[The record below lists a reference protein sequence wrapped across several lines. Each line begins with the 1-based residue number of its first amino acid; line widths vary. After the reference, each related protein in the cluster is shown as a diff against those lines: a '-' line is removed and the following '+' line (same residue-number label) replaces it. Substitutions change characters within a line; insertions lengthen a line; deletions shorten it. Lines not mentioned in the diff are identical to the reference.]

1 MKKEVVVM
9 GILVILLF
17 SSFAVGLGSGDT
29 NVSSVVNLKQ
39 TNDVVVGDNYIKNS
53 KLYIAWDTT
62 VAYYSNN
69 NPKGVITV
77 WKVDD
82 NGNGDPT
89 DDLNRIRGDLTGGEI
104 GLQVLIGKYGVWGK
118 WQRLLGDK
126 YPAEINTYK
135 SGGNG
140 VVDIKCNYTE
150 YNFELDLRYTIK
162 PHDQNLYANVSYK
175 VYGPTDINFV
185 RYSYSQIC
193 SIWVT
198 SDLGEM
204 AWFDYYKISG
214 EPEHAISDLPKA
226 DNKIHVTKYPI
237 YGALRASSK
246 NWITGLVPLNTS
258 KIQDYYLRI
267 KTGGSY
273 NGWPFR
279 RDIDCV
285 IYNKTTSI
293 PQGTEEN
300 VSFIWY
306 AANTSSYNGIENLAR
321 EMQRETPPTT
331 SHQNTSPN
339 GPDNS
344 WLWIVL
350 GAVIAAVVLIVLILM
365 KKKSTKSQP
374 QSYYGY
380 PPQYPQQPPQQVQQ
394 PPPQQT
400 QPPQYQQTGYPP
412 PPPPSSQGGF
422 VNKTQTP
429 SQSMGMIT
437 VTCPVCG
444 FTSQMPESM
453 RGQLVQCP
461 KCGNQFQVP

>member
-1 MKKEVVVM
+1 MKKEIVVV

-17 SSFAVGLGSGDT
+17 SSFAVGIGRGNT

-62 VAYYSNN
+62 VAYGYNN

-89 DDLNRIRGDLTGGEI
+89 DDLNRIRGDLTGIEI
-104 GLQVLIGKYGVWGK
+104 GLQVFVGEYGVWGK
-118 WQRLLGDK
+118 WQRALGDD
-126 YPAEINTYK
+126 YPADILAYK
-135 SGGNG
+135 SGEDG
-140 VVDIKCNYTE
+140 ILYIRCNWTE
-150 YNFELDLRYTIK
+150 YNFELDLKYTVK
-162 PHDQNLYANVSYK
+162 PDDQNLYVDVSYK
-175 VYGPTDINFV
+175 AYGPTSINFV
-185 RYSYSQIC
+185 RYSYSQIS

-198 SDLGEM
+198 SDPGEM

-214 EPEHAISDLPKA
+214 EPEHAVSDLPKA
-226 DNKIHVTKYPI
+226 DNKIHVTAKPI

-246 NWITGLVPLNTS
+246 NWIHGLVPVDIS

-273 NGWPFR
+273 GGWTFA
-279 RDIDCV
+279 RDIDCI
-285 IYNKTTSI
+285 IYNKSDPI
-293 PQGTEEN
+293 SPGTKQT

-306 AANTSSYNGIENLAR
+306 AANTSSYDGIENLAR
-321 EMQRETPPTT
+321 EVQSETPPTT

-339 GPDNS
+339 GPGNS

-380 PPQYPQQPPQQVQQ
+380 PPQYPQQPPQQGQH

-400 QPPQYQQTGYPP
+400 LPPPYQQTGYPP
-412 PPPPSSQGGF
+412 PPPPPGEF
-422 VNKTQTP
+422 ANKPQPPPQTT
-429 SQSMGMIT
+429 GMIT
-437 VTCPVCG
+437 VTCPYCG
-444 FTSQMPESM
+444 FVLQIPENM
-453 RGQLVQCP
+453 RGQWIQCP